1 MSKIRLD
8 KLISNQ
14 LLISRSL
21 VRTGIYR
28 GKATVNGDIVRDPSA
43 QVDTEWSVS
52 YDGMSVNFKEH
63 IYILL
68 YKPRGVIC
76 ATEDKSQKTVLT
88 LLPENIRRSDL
99 APVGRLDKDTTGLLL
114 ITDDGAFAHE
124 CISPKKN
131 ISKTYIATLDG
142 EVTSEMTEI
151 FAKGVTL
158 ADGTVCRPAELERIE
173 SNVARVVITEG
184 KYHQIKRMFGVVG
197 LGVNS
202 LHREAIGNLRLPHNM
217 CEGEWIE
224 MTKYALESQ
233 IYR

>member
-142 EVTSEMTEI
+142 DVTSEMTEI

-158 ADGTVCRPAELERIE
+158 ADGMVCRPAELERIE

-202 LHREAIGNLRLPHNM
+202 LHREAIGNLRIPHNM

>member
-1 MSKIRLD
+1 MAKIRLD

-28 GKATVNGDIVRDPSA
+28 GKATVNGEVLREPAA
-43 QVDTEWSVS
+43 QVDTQWSVF
-52 YDGMSVNFKEH
+52 YDGQAVTFKEH

-76 ATEDKSQKTVLT
+76 ATEDKAQKTVLD

-114 ITDDGAFAHE
+114 ITDDGIFAHE
-124 CISPKKN
+124 CISPKKK

-142 EVTSEMTEI
+142 DVTEEMSRL
-151 FAKGVTL
+151 FKSGVTL
-158 ADGTVCRPAELERIE
+158 ADGTVCRPALLQRVGENTARI
-173 SNVARVVITEG
+173 VITEG
-184 KYHQIKRMFGVVG
+184 KYHQIKRMFGTVG
-197 LGVNS
+197 LGVNA
-202 LHREAIGNLRLPHNM
+202 LHREAIGNLKIPDNM
-217 CEGEWIE
+217 REGDWIE
-224 MTKYALESQ
+224 MTKIALETQ
-233 IYR
+233 IK